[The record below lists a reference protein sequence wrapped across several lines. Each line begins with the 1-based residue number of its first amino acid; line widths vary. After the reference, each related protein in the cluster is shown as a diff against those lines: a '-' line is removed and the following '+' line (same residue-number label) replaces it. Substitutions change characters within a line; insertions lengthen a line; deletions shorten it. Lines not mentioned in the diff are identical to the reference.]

1 LHQAKVPAQAHR
13 IDVKRFLALAAS
25 LLIALFATTS
35 PAAREAPAVA
45 ADRFSTV
52 AAAELPKEARET
64 LRLIRKGGP
73 FPYSRDGVV
82 FGNREKQLPARSRGY
97 YHEYTVKTPGARNR
111 GARRI
116 VCGGEMRTDC
126 YYSDDHYV
134 SFRRIL
140 P

>member
-1 LHQAKVPAQAHR
+1 VPAQAHR